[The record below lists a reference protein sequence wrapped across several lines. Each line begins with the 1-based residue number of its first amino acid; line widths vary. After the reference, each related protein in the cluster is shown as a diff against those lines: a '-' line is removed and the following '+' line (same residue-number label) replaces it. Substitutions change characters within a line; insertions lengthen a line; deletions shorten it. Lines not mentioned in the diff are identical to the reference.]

1 MLGIVGAYLG
11 ISPYIGLIYG
21 RYFQFRYLKWPLIL
35 ECSFFGGKNY
45 RILNLTSWGIG
56 FL

>member
-1 MLGIVGAYLG
+1 MGIVGAYLG